1 VKVETIM
8 TRDVVSISPDT
19 TVSDALDLLD
29 EQSIRHL
36 PVLEG
41 ERLVGLVSD
50 RDLAGHILPLR
61 AAIAHPDEAKSRLE
75 TPVSELLRSDV
86 ITVVASDDVSQA
98 IDAMLVFG
106 VGAVP
111 VADEGRLL
119 GIVTTID
126 VLQAARTAL

>member
-1 VKVETIM
+1 M
-8 TRDVVSISPDT
+8 TKDVVSISPNT
-19 TVSDALDLLD
+19 AVADALDLVD

-41 ERLVGLVSD
+41 TTLVGLVSE
-50 RDLAGHILPLR
+50 RDLAAHILPLR
-61 AAIAHPDEAKSRLE
+61 AAIAHPEEAKSRLQ
-75 TPVSELLRSDV
+75 TPISELLRSEV
-86 ITVVASDDVSQA
+86 VTVAPCDGVGQA
-98 IDAMLVFG
+98 IDAMLRFG

-126 VLQAARTAL
+126 VLQAARSAL